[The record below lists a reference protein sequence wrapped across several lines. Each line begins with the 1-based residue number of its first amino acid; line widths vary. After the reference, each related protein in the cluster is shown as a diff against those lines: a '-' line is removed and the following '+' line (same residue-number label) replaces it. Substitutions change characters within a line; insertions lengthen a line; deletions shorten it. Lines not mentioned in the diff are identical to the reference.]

1 MIVDLQHEHHHQAPA
16 APVSAPAPQAA
27 DPHAHHRAPA
37 SAPPPALAP
46 ADPHAG
52 HKMPGPEQAAP
63 QSDPHAGHHMHH
75 AMPAT
80 PAATTAPPPIPT
92 DHAAER
98 FYSPAVMAAARAQ
111 LMKEHGGG
119 TAWIVRADV
128 AEQRFRKGDDAQAF
142 EGQAWWGTDASKWVV
157 KARGEH
163 VDGHGWEKAEL
174 EGLKA
179 WPIGPYFDLQA
190 GLRYDLAPKGRS
202 YAAVGFE
209 GLAPYWFELHGAA
222 YVSDRGDVSA
232 RAEASY
238 DLRLTQRLILQPRL
252 EADLAEAGAGRLE
265 GGLRL
270 RYEIKRE
277 FAPYVGVVRERAF
290 GPAREA
296 GERAGATAVVI
307 GVSAWR

>member
-1 MIVDLQHEHHHQAPA
+1 MIVDLQHEHHHPAPA
-16 APVSAPAPQAA
+16 VAVAAPAPKAA
-27 DPHAHHRAPA
+27 DPHAGHRMPQAT
-37 SAPPPALAP
+37 P

-52 HKMPGPEQAAP
+52 H
-63 QSDPHAGHHMHH
+63 DMHH
-75 AMPAT
+75 AA
-80 PAATTAPPPIPT
+80 PAASGATAAPPPIPT

-119 TAWIVRADV
+119 TAWVVRAEV
-128 AEQRFRKGDDAQAF
+128 LEHRFRNGDDAQAF

-157 KARGEH
+157 KARGER
-163 VDGHGWEKAEL
+163 VDRHGWEKAEL

-190 GLRYDLAPKGRS
+190 GVRYDLAPKGRS

-232 RAEASY
+232 RAEAAY

-252 EADLAEAGAGRLE
+252 EADVAEAGAGRLE

-290 GPAREA
+290 GPAREV